1 MSRRDVLIKI
11 FSAVP
16 KPFVWKFA
24 KRYIAGETLDDAVA
38 TVRDL
43 NANGARAT
51 MDVLGENSTTEAEVV
66 KFAEDYRATIDRI
79 YQEGI
84 QSGIS
89 IKPTA
94 MGIKFNYELA
104 LETIE
109 AVVSHAQSRGGM
121 FVRIDMED
129 TPVTQQTYDLYHT
142 LREKGYANV
151 GVVMQAYLR
160 RTMQD
165 ARDCAAAAGNVR
177 LCKGI
182 YIEPRELAYKDFHLV
197 RDSFLD
203 AMDALLR
210 GNGTYTAIATHDDYL
225 VFHGRRLVRELG
237 LGTDRYEFQML
248 LGVDEML
255 RDLLI
260 AEGHK
265 MRIYVPYGPGWHG
278 YSIRR
283 LIENPKLATD
293 VAKNVLG
300 FGPGS

>member
-1 MSRRDVLIKI
+1 MDKHALGRLRQ
-11 FSAVP
+11 
-16 KPFVWKFA
+16 
-24 KRYIAGETLDDAVA
+24 
-38 TVRDL
+38 VRDL
-43 NANGARAT
+43 ADIQRA
-51 MDVLGENSTTEAEVV
+51 
-66 KFAEDYRATIDRI
+66 
-79 YQEGI
+79 
-84 QSGIS
+84 
-89 IKPTA
+89 
-94 MGIKFNYELA
+94 A
-104 LETIE
+104 L
-109 AVVSHAQSRGGM
+109 R
-121 FVRIDMED
+121 
-129 TPVTQQTYDLYHT
+129 
-142 LREKGYANV
+142 
-151 GVVMQAYLR
+151 
-160 RTMQD
+160 

-182 YIEPRELAYKDFHLV
+182 YIEPRELAYKDYHLV

-210 GNGTYTAIATHDDYL
+210 GPGTYTGIATHDDYL

-260 AEGHK
+260 AEGHM